1 MNQDNLVEALQD
13 TVTNQS
19 EVINGLLVNGERLQ
33 KVIDAQTKV
42 IETLTL
48 LKEQSEEQN
57 ELYVADI
64 RLLEEQRDEARNEV
78 ARLKRLSDAHIF
90 EDWRV
95 VCRAYMNNEEV

>member
-1 MNQDNLVEALQD
+1 MNFKADLIEALQD
-13 TVTNQS
+13 TITNQS
-19 EVINGLLVNGERLQ
+19 KAINGLLVNGDRLQ
-33 KVIDAQTKV
+33 QVIDAQTKV

-78 ARLKRLSDAHIF
+78 ARLKRLSDEQSKVI
-90 EDWRV
+90 
-95 VCRAYMNNEEV
+95 NEFRNGF